1 MFDFIDTTLFTI
13 LVAYSTITTGALWV
27 LWARKRDMCERLA
40 TKLWFNAMTNGVS
53 FTVYGIALG
62 YDWKTTLAASAVVT
76 VAFVSL
82 GLYQGLKLRRMLA
95 S

>member
-1 MFDFIDTTLFTI
+1 MFDFIDTNLFVALI
-13 LVAYSTITTGALWV
+13 AYSAITTSVLWV
-27 LWARKRDMCERLA
+27 LWVYKRPMCERLA
-40 TKLWFNAMTNGVS
+40 TKTWFNSTVNWTS
-53 FTVYGIALG
+53 FAVYGIALG